1 MKKRDYLLIG
11 AVILIA
17 VLLSGILWMTAQ
29 KGQKVVV
36 TVEGEACGSYSL
48 KKDRTIEIGNGNRLR
63 IQNGKARMEWA
74 SCPDQLCVHQKDISK
89 AGESIICL
97 PHRVVISVEGD
108 EKSELDSIVN

>member
-36 TVEGEACGSYSL
+36 TVEGEACGQS
-48 KKDRTIEIGNGNRLR
+48 RLGMA
-63 IQNGKARMEWA
+63 IVCAFRMEKQGWSGPAVRISCA
-74 SCPDQLCVHQKDISK
+74 SIKRPYRKPEKVS
-89 AGESIICL
+89 
-97 PHRVVISVEGD
+97 SVFHTG
-108 EKSELDSIVN
+108 